1 MNTWFRIAA
10 AIVIFASGW
19 MVNGWRL
26 NAGMEMERTSFAQAQ
41 RDAKD
46 SALKES
52 EENRHRERQW
62 QDKVKG
68 QQDALVALYNAS
80 DRALRSLI
88 AERDRLRNDIN
99 QFAAGPSDPAADSIA
114 ACRADAA
121 TLGDVLAD
129 ALQREEDVTAA
140 AETHAASTRSLLNS
154 WPK

>member
-1 MNTWFRIAA
+1 MTWLRIAMAA
-10 AIVIFASGW
+10 AIFGAGW
-19 MVNGWRL
+19 MLNGWRL
-26 NAGMEMERTSFAQAQ
+26 NADIERERTVFATTQ

-46 SALKES
+46 AALKES

-68 QQDALVALYNAS
+68 QQDALVSLYNAT
-80 DRALRSLI
+80 DAAMRGLI
-88 AERDRLRNDIN
+88 ADRDRLRNDIG
-99 QFAAGPSDPAADSIA
+99 QFAAGAGGAGQDSLA

-129 ALQREEDVTAA
+129 ALRREEDATAA
-140 AETHAASTRSLLNS
+140 AETHAASTRSLLNA